1 MKRRGFLAI
10 LLILVFGSLVLL
22 GGVGEAK
29 VIKLRYAN
37 FPPAPTF
44 PCVQMERWA
53 REVEKRTGG
62 KVKVET
68 YPGGTLLGAK
78 NMFDGVI
85 AGTADIGC
93 FCPSYH
99 PGRFP
104 LLEAVDQPIGY
115 PNTKVASLTLF
126 DLYRKWQPKSLKKV
140 KVVTMFTCA
149 PTHLMMKVPLRRL
162 GDFKGVEIRAAGTL
176 AKSLGLL
183 GATPVA
189 MPMSDVPEALQKGV
203 IKGLLSSLEVMKDF
217 KFAEY
222 CRYVTYLG
230 FQVVSFAVVMNKDT
244 WNSLPKDVQKV
255 IDDLSRE
262 QALWTGRY
270 MDDHVKEAIEW
281 SKKTYNV
288 EFIKLP
294 PEDMVKAKKL
304 VKPMIDAYIKR
315 AKAAGVPADKVMKDV
330 YSLRDKLAAKYGD

>member
-93 FCPSYH
+93 FCPSYQ

-203 IKGLLSSLEVMKDF
+203 VKGLLSSLEVMKDF

-294 PEDMVKAKKL
+294 PEDMAKAKKL